1 MQQGRE
7 RLVNQE
13 AKGYIQHSLEEGEG
27 HIKGDKALQQ
37 AVGRG
42 TDGLIHSNN
51 GVQRQIV
58 AHHIGGVDHKVVQR
72 HRQHRHQQSADHRA
86 HQSALPGLV
95 PLVDKTGG
103 KGEHAAHDEVEH
115 LAHIGG
121 GGAVEHQKQQVFQQG
136 HCHTVD
142 GSEREGCQQEQ
153 AAESKPDGT
162 QTENGIDYGDGVQP
176 RVSGQRKSE
185 DDYTVLILGRDTGG
199 GGNTDTMLL
208 ASYDITNQKAT
219 VMSIPRDTMVNVPW
233 DIKRIN
239 SVYNYYGGG
248 EKGIKALYK
257 EISQLVGF
265 EPDYQVIVEWEAV
278 GKIVDAMGGVY
289 FDVPRDMNYED
300 PVQDLSIHQT
310 KGYRLLSGDD
320 AMQVL
325 RYRHDNRK
333 NGKMLG
339 YPDGDLGRIKT
350 QQGLLKAMIE
360 QLMSLKNITKVN
372 EFIKVFNENVETDL
386 SFQNMLWF
394 AKQAFLGNSSGAKLD
409 TAQVNFVTMPNKN
422 VSCWSRVYHSY
433 QSYVTPNAQEL
444 LELVNNELSP
454 FVEPSTMSDLDIMS
468 VNSDGSVS
476 STTGHVEDSKAAAAP
491 VISSGKKDEPAKDY
505 DMDSN
510 GNLIDPDTGEVIAPS
525 ETETGSD
532 TPATEPTTPQEPETG
547 GSDASTGGEDGSGSG
562 ETPEEPD
569 NSGIIVVPTEP
580 TESGGSGTQTT
591 DPVTGEPLPPEA

>member
-1 MQQGRE
+1 MAENIGKRLEKKEPKQTKKSGRLTKQQKW
-7 RLVNQE
+7 LLAAAIVL
-13 AKGYIQHSLEEGEG
+13 A
-27 HIKGDKALQQ
+27 
-37 AVGRG
+37 AV
-42 TDGLIHSNN
+42 LLA
-51 GVQRQIV
+51 VV
-58 AHHIGGVDHKVVQR
+58 AWKSVFVKPE
-72 HRQHRHQQSADHRA
+72 
-86 HQSALPGLV
+86 LPGG
-95 PLVDKTGG
+95 T
-103 KGEHAAHDEVEH
+103 
-115 LAHIGG
+115 
-121 GGAVEHQKQQVFQQG
+121 
-136 HCHTVD
+136 
-142 GSEREGCQQEQ
+142 
-153 AAESKPDGT
+153 KPDGT

-409 TAQVNFVTMPNKN
+409 TEKVNFVTMPNKN

-525 ETETGSD
+525 ETETGTD
-532 TPATEPTTPQEPETG
+532 MPATEPTTPQEPETG
-547 GSDASTGGEDGSGSG
+547 GSDASTSGENGSTGGENGSGSG

-580 TESGGSGTQTT
+580 TESRGSGTQTT

>member
-1 MQQGRE
+1 MAENIGKRLEKKEPKQTKKSGRLTKQQKW
-7 RLVNQE
+7 LLAAAIVL
-13 AKGYIQHSLEEGEG
+13 A
-27 HIKGDKALQQ
+27 
-37 AVGRG
+37 AV
-42 TDGLIHSNN
+42 LLA
-51 GVQRQIV
+51 VV
-58 AHHIGGVDHKVVQR
+58 AWKSVFVKPE
-72 HRQHRHQQSADHRA
+72 
-86 HQSALPGLV
+86 LPGG
-95 PLVDKTGG
+95 T
-103 KGEHAAHDEVEH
+103 
-115 LAHIGG
+115 
-121 GGAVEHQKQQVFQQG
+121 
-136 HCHTVD
+136 
-142 GSEREGCQQEQ
+142 
-153 AAESKPDGT
+153 KPDGT
-162 QTENGIDYGDGVQP
+162 QAEDGIDYGDGVQP

-409 TAQVNFVTMPNKN
+409 TEKVNFVTMPNKN

-525 ETETGSD
+525 ETETGTD

-547 GSDASTGGEDGSGSG
+547 GSDASTGGENGSGSG

>member
-1 MQQGRE
+1 MAENIGK
-7 RLVNQE
+7 RLEQKE
-13 AKGYIQHSLEEGEG
+13 SKQKKAKKPSRLT
-27 HIKGDKALQQ
+27 KGQKWLL
-37 AVGRG
+37 AVAIVLAVVLVSVVVL
-42 TDGLIHSNN
+42 DGLFI
-51 GVQRQIV
+51 
-58 AHHIGGVDHKVVQR
+58 KPE
-72 HRQHRHQQSADHRA
+72 
-86 HQSALPGLV
+86 LPGNG
-95 PLVDKTGG
+95 T
-103 KGEHAAHDEVEH
+103 
-115 LAHIGG
+115 
-121 GGAVEHQKQQVFQQG
+121 
-136 HCHTVD
+136 
-142 GSEREGCQQEQ
+142 
-153 AAESKPDGT
+153 KPDGT
-162 QTENGIDYGDGVQP
+162 LTENGIDYGDGVQP
-176 RVSGQRKSE
+176 RVSGERKSK
-185 DDYTVLILGRDTGG
+185 DFYTVLILGRDTGG

-409 TAQVNFVTMPNKN
+409 TEKVNFVTMPNKN

-525 ETETGSD
+525 ETETGTG

-547 GSDASTGGEDGSGSG
+547 GSDASTGGENGSTGGENASGSG